1 MASQELISFCSK
13 NGFLLDKEVIS
24 MLENCPDI
32 DLLKSFLQKLK
43 FNLQTS
49 VFTLNNLK
57 KNKEKLRRVFLE
69 FPEENKAK
77 LHFLIDNL
85 EIDLSIKTKEI
96 ISKEEKKIDPSVFVL
111 TNYPALYKK
120 VEVKDFITHFKNR
133 FTNLQN
139 VLRGNPQLN
148 NLTSINKI
156 SGNQQ
161 GISIIG
167 MVSDKQT
174 TKNKN
179 IILTIEDL
187 TGSIKVLINQ
197 NKEELYSLA
206 NEISLDSVL
215 GFKGSGNDKI
225 LFVNDIVFPECY
237 LPARKKSDTEEYAL
251 FIADLHYGSKLFLKD
266 SFSKFLNYLQGK
278 LENKEEVSK
287 IKYLFLVG
295 DVVSGVGNYPDQE
308 GDLAVLDLEDQFLA
322 LANELSKIPKSI
334 KIIISPGNHD
344 GVRLMEPQPMFDEK
358 YAWALYQLENVIITG
373 NPAIINIGKK
383 DGFEGFNILTYH
395 GFSYQ
400 YYANNVQSLMKL
412 KAMNVPDK
420 IMHYLL
426 KCRSLAPTHGSSQY
440 FPSEEDFYFINPVP
454 DIFVS
459 GHTHKSEVSYY
470 NNILTISTSCW
481 EAMTSYQEKMGSNP
495 DHCKVPM
502 FNLKTRAVKILDF
515 EEEHDKQICKD

>member
-1 MASQELISFCSK
+1 MGGDIVSFCAK
-13 NGFLLDKEVIS
+13 NGFLLDQNLIS
-24 MLENCPDI
+24 LLNKCSDLEI
-32 DLLKSFLQKLK
+32 LKLFLQKLK
-43 FNLQTS
+43 FNFQTGFLS
-49 VFTLNNLK
+49 LEILK
-57 KNKEKLRRVFLE
+57 KNPEKLKRAYFEISPEERKKIVFLE
-69 FPEENKAK
+69 ESFDFFKESSNNK
-77 LHFLIDNL
+77 IVVP
-85 EIDLSIKTKEI
+85 ITKN
-96 ISKEEKKIDPSVFVL
+96 ISEVSVL
-111 TNYPALYKK
+111 KNYPSLYKK
-120 VEVKDFITHFKNR
+120 VEVKDFVIHFKNR
-133 FTNLQN
+133 FNNIQN
-139 VLRGNPQLN
+139 VLRGNPQLT

-167 MVSDKQT
+167 MITEKQT

-179 IILTIEDL
+179 IIFTVEDL

-197 NKEELYSLA
+197 NKEELYALA

-225 LFVNDIVFPECY
+225 FFVNEVIFPDSF
-237 LPARKKSDTEEYAL
+237 LPTRKKSPVEEYAL
-251 FIADLHYGSKLFLKD
+251 FTADLHYGSKLFLKK
-266 SFSKFLNYLQGK
+266 SFNKFLDYLCGK
-278 LENKEEVSK
+278 LPNTPEVSK

-308 GDLAVLDLEDQFLA
+308 NDLDIVDLEDQFLA
-322 LANELSKIPKSI
+322 LAKDLDKIPKSI

-358 YAWALYQLENVIITG
+358 YAWPLYQMENVILTG
-373 NPAIINIGKK
+373 NPAVINIGKCE
-383 DGFEGFNILTYH
+383 GFSGFNILTYH
-395 GFSYQ
+395 GFSFQ
-400 YYANNVQSLMKL
+400 YYANNVQSLMKI

-426 KCRSLAPTHGSSQY
+426 KCRHLAPTHGSCQY
-440 FPSEEDFYFINPVP
+440 FPSEEDFYFIDPIP

-470 NNILTISTSCW
+470 NNILVISTSCW
-481 EAMTSYQEKMGSNP
+481 EAMTSYQEKMGSSP
-495 DHCKVPM
+495 DHCKVPL

-515 EEEHDKQICKD
+515 EDEQDRKVCND